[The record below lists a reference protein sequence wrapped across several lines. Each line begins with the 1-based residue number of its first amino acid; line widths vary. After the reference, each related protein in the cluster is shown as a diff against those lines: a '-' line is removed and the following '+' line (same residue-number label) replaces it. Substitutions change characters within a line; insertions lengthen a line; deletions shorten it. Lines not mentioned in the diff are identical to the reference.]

1 MFNVSGKSTT
11 GKSTIAE
18 LAASLYATPET
29 SNYGLVRTFNATKN
43 FIFALSEGRH
53 GLPIILDDANANSKE
68 HDKADI
74 IYKFALGESRG
85 RCASGG
91 TPGQRHNG
99 WSGVVIVTSES
110 PILDGQ
116 KVSQGANVRCITLDS
131 ISWTQSAA
139 HSDAIKHGVRE
150 DYGFIAELFANYLK
164 TIDIHKILEIHENNS
179 KTINSKMIKRDSL
192 SARIASKL
200 AIVSTTAELLKGFDE
215 TMKIEPFEIIDMLVA
230 AEQSSFDDRSLADTT
245 LELFVEFY
253 SINRARFAI
262 CQKHKKG
269 SDFLDVNKQPA
280 SPIGYITHY
289 KDYSYPELGILNSE
303 FDKFLQSHQIT
314 ERLTILKEW
323 KSRGLI
329 DGDKDRYT
337 KKVNRCDVIG
347 RAIVFNLSKIYELY
361 PFSENY
367 VNYNNFEDPNLY
379 CSEEVYYGSE
389 D

>member
-11 GKSTIAE
+11 GKSTLAE

-43 FIFALSEGRH
+43 FIFAISEGRH

-91 TPGQRHNG
+91 TPGQRHSG

-131 ISWTQSAA
+131 IPWTQSAA

-179 KTINSKMIKRDSL
+179 KTIKSKMIKRDSL
-192 SARIASKL
+192 SDRIASKL
-200 AIVSTTAELLKGFDE
+200 AIVSTTAELLKGFDK
-215 TMKIEPFEIIDMLVA
+215 TMKIKPSEVIDMLVA
-230 AEQSSFDDRSLADTT
+230 AEQSSFNDRSLVDTT
-245 LELFVEFY
+245 LEAFVEYFT
-253 SINRARFAI
+253 INRARFAV
-262 CQKHKKG
+262 CQKSRKY
-269 SDFLDVNKQPA
+269 SDYLDILMQPY
-280 SPIGYITHY
+280 SPIGYITQY
-289 KDYSYPELGILNSE
+289 SDYSDSELCILNTE

-323 KSRGLI
+323 KLKGLI

-337 KKVNRCDVIG
+337 KKVNRCSVIG
-347 RAIVFNLSKIYELY
+347 RGIVFNLNKIYELY
-361 PFSENY
+361 PFTENCITY
-367 VNYNNFEDPNLY
+367 IKDEPKPY
-379 CSEEVYYGSE
+379 CAEETYYGSE